1 MSSRPA
7 SATSVF
13 VPLARAATVAVVVVA
28 AGCSAEVTR
37 FNLNLLGGNDT
48 TTGTIPPPWSK
59 SKEDAFGYKAPPK
72 NSAIPPASIEKKLAD
87 LNPPKDPWRDP
98 PKDYY
103 REPPKDYYS
112 PPPKNYYRAPP
123 GPPPTFMPPEHKSES
138 KVEPPEDKQPPS
150 SATVEVKPGDTL
162 YSIARRHGVTASAL
176 KELNGLSSTSVR
188 PGQRLVLPGA
198 VKDSGPVAKT
208 DPFSVF
214 DKAKADAFDKAK
226 ADPLGKAAPPMGEAT
241 SAKLT
246 GVKEAAKQPPA
257 DQPPRVVQVKPRLV
271 KVEEEPKAEAKIK
284 TAKRTDTATDTGPPP
299 AIAPSRFRWPLHGK
313 VIMGFG
319 AKLDGAKND
328 GIHLAASLGA
338 EVRAAEAGRV
348 HYVGALKG
356 YGNMVLIRHSDEWA
370 TAYGYVDQI
379 LVKVN
384 DEVKRGQVIAKVGKG
399 GASSQ
404 PQLKFELRRASVPV
418 DPLEHLPN

>member
-1 MSSRPA
+1 
-7 SATSVF
+7 VF
-13 VPLARAATVAVVVVA
+13 APLVRAATVAVVVAA

-37 FNLNLLGGNDT
+37 FNLNLLGGSDT
-48 TTGTIPPPWSK
+48 TTGTIPPPTWSK

-72 NSAIPPASIEKKLAD
+72 GLATPPPSIEKKLAD
-87 LNPPKDPWRDP
+87 LDPSKNYWRDP
-98 PKDYY
+98 PKDHY

-112 PPPKNYYRAPP
+112 PPPKGYYSPP
-123 GPPPTFMPPEHKSES
+123 KDDYREPPPTFKPPELKSES
-138 KVEPPEDKQPPS
+138 KVEPPADRQPPS

-198 VKDSGPVAKT
+198 VKDSGPIAKT
-208 DPFSVF
+208 DPFGIF
-214 DKAKADAFDKAK
+214 DRAKAGPPDKAK
-226 ADPLGKAAPPMGEAT
+226 ADPLGKPAPPTGEAT

-246 GVKEAAKQPPA
+246 GAKEAAKEPAA
-257 DQPPRVVQVKPRLV
+257 DQPPRVVQVKPRIV

-284 TAKRTDTATDTGPPP
+284 TAKRTDTAADAGPPP
-299 AIAPSRFRWPLHGK
+299 AVASSRFRWPLRGK
-313 VIMGFG
+313 LIMGFG
-319 AKLDGAKND
+319 ARSDGAKND
-328 GIHLAASLGA
+328 GIHLAASLGT
-338 EVRAAEAGRV
+338 EVRAAEVGRV

-356 YGNMVLIRHSDEWA
+356 YGNMVLIRHSDDWA
-370 TAYGYVDQI
+370 TAYGYVDQV

-399 GASSQ
+399 VTSAQ

-418 DPLEHLPN
+418 DPLQHLPD